1 MRLVDDDL
9 QDPAVADELL
19 EERPAKFK
27 MTREISDALL
37 QEHADELLEEKRAHE
52 RKFYHELFTERSR
65 LGSLECRCP
74 HLRHQLK
81 VEHAAL
87 DVRCAQHERHRLDI
101 ERRRNIVHQEQ
112 QHSQRHAELDALIAP
127 RPDDFAHASGN
138 VYTDPRLRHARIRD
152 IVAHAMPDELAVQLW
167 QFCDE
172 CQSDLVVELGRHYR
186 QQEALITA
194 MSDIDV
200 SRRLAS
206 LSVSPVASNGGD
218 TDPST
223 QLDRSAAK
231 VRVLLQHEQSHIE
244 ACKRADRE
252 MSRIRMIYPHRHV
265 R

>member
-9 QDPAVADELL
+9 EDPAVAEL

-27 MTREISDALL
+27 TTREISDALL

-65 LGSLECRCP
+65 LGSVECRCP
-74 HLRHQLK
+74 HLRPQLK

-87 DVRCAQHERHRLDI
+87 DIRCAQHERERLDI
-101 ERRRNIVHQEQ
+101 ERRRDTVHQEQ
-112 QHSQRHAELDALIAP
+112 QHSQRRAELDALIAP
-127 RPDDFAHASGN
+127 RSDDFAHASDN
-138 VYTDPRLRHARIRD
+138 VHIDTRLRHARIRD
-152 IVAHAMPDELAVQLW
+152 IVTHAMPDELAVQLW
-167 QFCDE
+167 QFCNE
-172 CQSDLVVELGRHYR
+172 CQSDLVVELSRHYR
-186 QQEALITA
+186 QQEALNTA
-194 MSDIDV
+194 MRDIDA

-206 LSVSPVASNGGD
+206 LSRVASNGGD

-223 QLDRSAAK
+223 RLDRSAAT
-231 VRVLLQHEQSHIE
+231 VRVRLQHEQSHIE